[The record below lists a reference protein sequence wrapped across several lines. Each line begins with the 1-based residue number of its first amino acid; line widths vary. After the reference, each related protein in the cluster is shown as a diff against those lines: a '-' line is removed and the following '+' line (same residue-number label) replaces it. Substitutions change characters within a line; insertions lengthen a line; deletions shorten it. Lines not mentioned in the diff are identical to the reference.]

1 MTLMILGLGLW
12 WASHLFPIYLPE
24 RRAAALK
31 RVGEEAYKGFIAM
44 VSLIAVVALVEGYQQ
59 AGFVA
64 VWTSP
69 LWTMHL
75 NNLLMLLAIFLLI
88 TKFAKSGVRRHI
100 RHPMLAGV
108 KLWAVAHL
116 LVNGDLASIVLFGG
130 LLAWAVVAMV
140 GSNRRDGAWERPP
153 KGSMAGLVRHGVI
166 TVVVFLTIV
175 AIHGLLFG
183 VYTFP
188 Q

>member
-31 RVGEEAYKGFIAM
+31 RMGEKLYKSFFAM
-44 VSLIAVVALVEGYQQ
+44 VALTAVVAMVEGYQQ
-59 AGFVA
+59 APFEP
-64 VWTSP
+64 VWAPP

-75 NNLLMLLAIFLLI
+75 NNLLMLLAIFLFI
-88 TKFAKSGVRRHI
+88 AKFAKSGVQRYI
-100 RHPMLAGV
+100 RHPMLAGM

-116 LVNGDLASIVLFGG
+116 IVNGDLASIVLFGG

-140 GSNRRDGAWERPP
+140 GSSRRDGAWERPAR
-153 KGSMAGLVRHGVI
+153 GGIAALVRHGVI
-166 TVVVFLTIV
+166 TVVVFLAIV
-175 AIHGLLFG
+175 GIHGLLFG